1 MKLNFKHIIN
11 FMVTVFAVTIFFS
24 CKDNFKDVQNI
35 GLLSNKPVT
44 EAENINTKYTDSGRL
59 KSHLISPKMLDF
71 SNREFSFVE
80 FPQGIDFTIY
90 DENGNKSNVI
100 ADFAMIYNDTDLID
114 LQGNVVLTT
123 HHNDTLFA
131 EQLFYD
137 QKREWMFTNQP
148 VKFRQQDQIINGNGF
163 DSNRSFTNARVLEIT
178 GVFYIDE

>member
-1 MKLNFKHIIN
+1 MNSISKHIIST
-11 FMVTVFAVTIFFS
+11 MVTVFTVTMFFS

-59 KSHLISPKMLDF
+59 KSHLVSPKMLDF

-90 DENGNKSNVI
+90 DEKGNKSNVV

-123 HHNDTLFA
+123 HSNDTLFA

-148 VKFRQQDQIINGNGF
+148 VKFRREDQLINGNGF
-163 DSNRSFTNARVLEIT
+163 DSNRSFSNARVLEVT
-178 GVFYIDE
+178 GIIYLDE